1 MMKIKIDGI
10 EIEVTPGETILE
22 AAKKSGINIPTL
34 CYSPAFG
41 GKGHCRMCMVE
52 VKNGNATRLVASC
65 TYPISSEIEVKTS
78 TPAIEKIRRNI
89 VMLIAK
95 RAEGSEL
102 MQKMAKEYG
111 CTDNALQGDPNERC
125 ILCRL
130 CAYACEEMG
139 TSAISAIMRG
149 TEKRIATPYDEAS
162 ATCIGCGAC
171 AEICPTGAIEMVE
184 EGGKRT
190 IWNKT
195 FELVTCEKCGKPF
208 ATMEQLNY
216 VNQKSGNEI
225 TDRLC
230 ESCRQ
235 REVANKISQSI
246 VELQ

>member
-1 MMKIKIDGI
+1 
-10 EIEVTPGETILE
+10 
-22 AAKKSGINIPTL
+22 
-34 CYSPAFG
+34 
-41 GKGHCRMCMVE
+41 
-52 VKNGNATRLVASC
+52 
-65 TYPISSEIEVKTS
+65 
-78 TPAIEKIRRNI
+78 
-89 VMLIAK
+89 
-95 RAEGSEL
+95 
-102 MQKMAKEYG
+102 KEYG

-195 FELVTCEKCGKPF
+195 FELVTCSRCGETF
-208 ATMEQLNY
+208 ATREQIDY
-216 VNQKSGNEI
+216 VAVKSGINCD
-225 TDRLC
+225 TDLC
-230 ESCRQ
+230 ETCRKKQ
-235 REVANKISQSI
+235 LAEKISQFNS
-246 VELQ
+246 

>member
-1 MMKIKIDGI
+1 MIIKIDGS

-34 CYSPAFG
+34 CYSPALG

-52 VKNGNATRLVASC
+52 VKSGHATRLVASC
-65 TYPISSEIEVKTS
+65 TYPITGEIEVRTS

-95 RAEGSEL
+95 RAEGSEV
-102 MQKMAKEYG
+102 MQKMYKEYG
-111 CTDNALQGDPNERC
+111 CPENSLTGDPNERC

-130 CAYACEEMG
+130 CTYACEVIG

-162 ATCIGCGAC
+162 AACTGCGAC
-171 AEICPTGAIEMVE
+171 AEICPTGAIDMIDK
-184 EGGKRT
+184 GSQRT

-195 FELVTCEKCGKPF
+195 FELVRCEKCGKPV
-208 ATMEQLNY
+208 ATIEQLEY
-216 VNQKSGNEI
+216 VKEKSGS
-225 TDRLC
+225 DPAARLC
-230 ESCRQ
+230 ENCRKK
-235 REVANKISQSI
+235 EVANRFSS
-246 VELQ
+246 LM

>member
-1 MMKIKIDGI
+1 MIIKIDGL

-22 AAKKSGINIPTL
+22 AANKSGINIPTL
-34 CYSPAFG
+34 CYSKAFG

-52 VKNGNATRLVASC
+52 VKSGNAARLVASC
-65 TYPISSEIEVKTS
+65 TYPISSEIEVQTS

-102 MQKMAKEYG
+102 MKNMYKEYG
-111 CTDNALQGDPNERC
+111 CPENSIVGDPNERC

-130 CAYACEEMG
+130 CTYACEVVG

-162 ATCIGCGAC
+162 VACIGCGAC
-171 AEICPTGAIEMVE
+171 AEICPTGAIEMIE
-184 EGGKRT
+184 AGNHRT

-195 FELVTCEKCGKPF
+195 FELVTCEKCGKPID
-208 ATMEQLNY
+208 TIEQLQY
-216 VNQKSGNEI
+216 VKEKSGSD
-225 TDRLC
+225 TVTKLC
-230 ESCRQ
+230 ESCRKK
-235 REVANKISQSI
+235 EVANKFN
-246 VELQ
+246 ELSM